1 LRIGTGNLRPPVP
14 FVRFVTPSPL
24 GSHPRRHKMQP
35 LQHAHLRCPPRRI
48 RRRAPQ
54 NVIKRSTLG
63 SCADPSKIS
72 VGKSST
78 SFRESRMEN
87 SMPCQIGHAI
97 YRPCFGLLRNHKH
110 SIWYPSVRNVI
121 HTILVH
127 RISRYLLSTAGP
139 SLGAVGRHQN
149 VRANVQPF
157 RSQDPL
163 PDRRGA
169 WVWPVSRLLSNST
182 TPRQRPDRQAKP
194 RRGN

>member
-1 LRIGTGNLRPPVP
+1 VP

-78 SFRESRMEN
+78 SSENREWKT
-87 SMPCQIGHAI
+87 PCRVKLDMRSAVPGLGYFGIIGIRFGTPVFATSFIPFWCTVFHDI
-97 YRPCFGLLRNHKH
+97 CFPLLGPRSAPWVGIKMFSTV
-110 SIWYPSVRNVI
+110 SIP
-121 HTILVH
+121 
-127 RISRYLLSTAGP
+127 
-139 SLGAVGRHQN
+139 
-149 VRANVQPF
+149 
-157 RSQDPL
+157 RSFT
-163 PDRRGA
+163 DRRGA

-182 TPRQRPDRQAKP
+182 TPQQRPDRQAKP